1 MNISLAIQSKVNLLL
16 MNDKCVRGSN
26 EHLQA
31 PGLRPV
37 LEDQC
42 KSEKQIQLLIRESF
56 IFLIWNILFLEEKML
71 LSYYLSLELLELS
84 KVLRYIL
91 CE

>member
-56 IFLIWNILFLEEKML
+56 IFLIWNILFLVEKML

-91 CE
+91 C

>member
-91 CE
+91 C

>member
-1 MNISLAIQSKVNLLL
+1 MINMHWISYLHKAMNISLAIQSKVNLLL

-71 LSYYLSLELLELS
+71 LS
-84 KVLRYIL
+84 
-91 CE
+91 

>member
-1 MNISLAIQSKVNLLL
+1 MNISLVIQSKVNLLL

-91 CE
+91 C